1 MVLLAALSFAVLTV
15 MAARQALGQRTVGFL
30 RDVPPLA
37 DGLPKVSAVIAACDE
52 ERGIEAA
59 LRSVLSL
66 DYPGL
71 EVIVVDDRS
80 SDSTPAI
87 LARVARDKPGLRLV
101 RVESLPAGWL
111 GKNHALHRG
120 AAAASGEFL
129 LFTDADVVY
138 EPTAVR
144 RALAAMRAGRLDHL
158 TVSPELRMR
167 GTLLNMFA
175 GTFILFFDIFVE
187 PWKAKDPRS
196 HAHVGIGAFNLVRA
210 SAYKAVGGHAAIA
223 MRPDDDLKL
232 GKIIKKAGF
241 RQDILFG
248 LGMIKV
254 AWYNSVPELVRGLMK
269 NTFAGIGYST
279 TMAAAAIVSIFVVFF
294 LPFLGM
300 VFASGTT
307 QALSAAAV
315 AALVFAHIDNTRFTG
330 LPAWHAAGLPV
341 TLLLW
346 LYIIARSTLT
356 TLARGGIVWRGTF
369 YPLAELRRNV
379 V

>member
-1 MVLLAALSFAVLTV
+1 MLLLAALSLAALTV
-15 MAARQALGQRTVGFL
+15 LAARQALGQRTVGFL
-30 RDVPPLA
+30 RDVAPLE
-37 DGLPKVSAVIAACDE
+37 DGLPRLSTVIAACNE

-59 LRSVLSL
+59 LRSVLAL

-80 SDSTPAI
+80 SDKTPDI
-87 LARVARDKPGLRLV
+87 LARVARENRGLRLV
-101 RVESLPAGWL
+101 RVEALPPGWL
-111 GKNHALHRG
+111 GKNHALHTG

-138 EPTAVR
+138 EPSAAR
-144 RALAAMRAGRLDHL
+144 RALAAMLSGRLDHL

-175 GTFILFFDIFVE
+175 GTFILFFNAYFE

-196 HAHVGIGAFNLVRA
+196 RAHVGIGAFNLVRA
-210 SAYKAVGGHAAIA
+210 SAYKAVGGHSSIA
-223 MRPDDDLKL
+223 MRPDDDVKL
-232 GKIIKKAGF
+232 GKILKKAGL

-248 LGMIKV
+248 LGMIEV
-254 AWYNSVPELVRGLMK
+254 AWYDSVSELVRGLMK

-279 TMAAAAIVSIFVVFF
+279 TIAAAAIVSIFAVFF

-300 VFASGTT
+300 IFASGNAQTLFAAAAA
-307 QALSAAAV
+307 ALSLAQA
-315 AALVFAHIDNTRFTG
+315 DNARFTG
-330 LPAWHAAGLPV
+330 LPAWHAVGLPV

-346 LYIIARSTLT
+346 LYIIARSTAA